1 MSPRES
7 AVHDATVEEPKTV
20 EGAEPQA
27 KSGRPRARFRT
38 FSSLRHLDFRYL
50 WTGTVMMSA
59 GQWVQQVTLGW
70 LIYDLT
76 GNSVLLG
83 ALNGLRA
90 LPFLVTGP
98 MAGVAADRMD
108 RRKLLIATQWVLI
121 ATAILFGALVASP
134 FLHVSHIFIF
144 TLI

>member
-1 MSPRES
+1 MTPPES
-7 AVHDATVEEPKTV
+7 TANEATLEDEKP
-20 EGAEPQA
+20 AERIESQA
-27 KSGRPRARFRT
+27 KVREVRSRLGT

-70 LIYDLT
+70 LLYDLT
-76 GNSVLLG
+76 GNSMLLG

-108 RRKLLIATQWVLI
+108 RRKLLLATQWVLI
-121 ATAILFGALVASP
+121 ATAIL
-134 FLHVSHIFIF
+134 
-144 TLI
+144 

>member
-1 MSPRES
+1 M
-7 AVHDATVEEPKTV
+7 DEEV
-20 EGAEPQA
+20 IEPTA
-27 KSGRPRARFRT
+27 APITDKPDTARFRT
-38 FSSLRHLDFRYL
+38 FASLRHADFRYL

-108 RRKLLIATQWVLI
+108 RRKLLIAHPMGVDRHRGLI
-121 ATAILFGALVASP
+121 WRPGRVALFACLAYFCCS
-134 FLHVSHIFIF
+134 L
-144 TLI
+144 